1 MRNVVIQMAKFSN
14 MLVMINLL
22 KSGRKYSVKELS
34 EYLEVSERVV
44 REYKQFLEEA
54 GIYLETIRGP
64 YGGYV
69 LNRDIAMPNLK
80 FDKKDLELINNC
92 ILEIKNN
99 QLAETLKGLKEKISY
114 SIIDNQNKN
123 EKILVND
130 EIHKKYNT
138 FSKAIK
144 YNQKVKIKYQN
155 LQHGIS
161 IRIVYPLSLYIFQG
175 EWWSSCYW
183 EEQDDMRQFHLVR
196 ILDAEL
202 LDEHFDPNLIN
213 IKF

>member
-1 MRNVVIQMAKFSN
+1 MSKFSN

-22 KSGRKYSVKELS
+22 KTGKKYSVKDLS
-34 EYLEVSERVV
+34 ERLEVSERIV
-44 REYKQFLEEA
+44 REYKVFLEEA

-69 LNRDIAMPNLK
+69 LNRDISMPNLK
-80 FDKKDLELINNC
+80 FNKQDVDLLTKC
-92 ILEIKNN
+92 ILNECNVSISEKLKN
-99 QLAETLKGLKEKISY
+99 LKNKINY
-114 SIIDNQNKN
+114 AVIDNESKN
-123 EKILVND
+123 EKLLTND
-130 EIHKKYNT
+130 EMLKKYNI

-144 YNQKVKIKYQN
+144 YNLKIKIKYKN

-161 IRIVYPLSLYIFQG
+161 ERTIYPLSLYLFQG

-183 EEQDDMRQFHLVR
+183 EEKDDMRQFHLIR
-196 ILDAEL
+196 IVNVEL
-202 LDEHFDPNLIN
+202 LKEHFDPNLIN

>member
-1 MRNVVIQMAKFSN
+1 MAKLSN

-22 KSGRKYSVKELS
+22 KSGQKYSVKELA
-34 EYLEVSERVV
+34 EYLEVSERIV
-44 REYKQFLEEA
+44 REYKLFLEEA

-69 LNRDIAMPNLK
+69 LNRDIVMPNLK
-80 FDKKDLELINNC
+80 FDNKDVDLINNC
-92 ILEIKNN
+92 ILKEQDDELIR
-99 QLAETLKGLKEKISY
+99 ELKALKDKIRY
-114 SIIDNQNKN
+114 AVIDNQNKN
-123 EKILVND
+123 EKILVDD
-130 EIHKKYNT
+130 EIIRKYNI

-144 YNQKVKIKYQN
+144 YNQKIKIKYQN

-161 IRIVYPLSLYIFQG
+161 IRTIYPLSLYLFQG

-183 EEQDDMRQFHLVR
+183 EEKDDMRQFHLIR

-202 LDEHFDPNLIN
+202 LEEHFDPNLIN